1 MVNESPD
8 TPPRRTF
15 RRTRRGR
22 PALLIAAVLVP
33 VVAAAV
39 PVPS

>member
-1 MVNESPD
+1 MVNEAPD

-15 RRTRRGR
+15 RRTRPGR
-22 PALLIAAVLVP
+22 PALFIAAVLVL

-39 PVPS
+39 LVPS